1 MCTMSAFQN
10 GASTDNSI
18 DQAKKIDQILDLMRI
33 FNARQLNFA
42 QRLNQINATVDNLNK
57 RLLLAESKTRS
68 EEEVVKPA
76 IAPESQDSQTEVLK
90 KESSTQTLAPKLKCQ
105 CKSET
110 SSSSED
116 KANELRMTGEQA
128 QFSPV
133 SNVIKTTL
141 TNEEIFIDPDDED
154 IICALHKLN
163 SVHVDDVA
171 KEIIMLPMITKE
183 RRIAKLVDEIIK
195 IAIDQPKNCAVLCK
209 KLSLSLKMDRGH
221 YLDDRYFRRRLLNVC
236 QSQFDNEMMTE
247 RVGPPVIP
255 PKRQESQKEKG
266 ITSHQKY
273 LNQCKKNEF
282 RHKRRQFCRF
292 LGHLFNEDMLNVP
305 VMHGVLICLFLE
317 EENSSIEIVCDLIL
331 SIGDHYYKRMQDKN
345 KHSLQPI
352 ISRLTELDTENSQD
366 DFPKQLVSLV
376 LNNWVIAYL

>member
-133 SNVIKTTL
+133 SN
-141 TNEEIFIDPDDED
+141 DPDDED